1 MAEPSKYIRMEDL
14 GQESERTLTPT
25 NEETASVHKRRMDEE
40 AATQSIGKDG
50 EGSNTTPDDPNAVG
64 WEGPDDPNC
73 PLNWAPRR
81 KWSNILALSAMT
93 LLT

>member
-1 MAEPSKYIRMEDL
+1 MADPSKYIRMEDL

-25 NEETASVHKRRMDEE
+25 NEVSVHKRRMDEE
-40 AATQSIGKDG
+40 AAAQSSGKEG
-50 EGSNTTPDDPNAVG
+50 EASDTTPDDPNAVG

-73 PLNWAPRR
+73 PLNWTPKK